1 MNIKDIDFC
10 GSFTQLEKM
19 PKDRLPEI
27 AFIGRSNVGK
37 SSLINNLC
45 NRKIAKTSSTP
56 GKTQLI
62 NFFKINR
69 KFYLVDLP
77 GYGYAK
83 VALDVKKK
91 WEAFIDIYLQKRE
104 TLKAVFLLL
113 DIRRE
118 PNDHDKMLTSW
129 IKSLSSTSDLR
140 PVYVLTKADKL
151 GRSAIAKN
159 KAEIAKALFI
169 SQHEMFIHSS
179 VSGNG
184 KKELLKCIDEI
195 LTPPAENLSISDED
209 EDGFEKE

>member
-19 PKDRLPEI
+19 PKDHLPEI

-62 NFFKINR
+62 NFFKINK

-83 VALDVKKK
+83 VAADVKKK
-91 WEAFIDIYLQKRE
+91 WEAFIDVYLQKRE
-104 TLKAVFLLL
+104 PLKAVFLLL

-118 PNDHDKMLTSW
+118 PNEHDKMMTSW
-129 IKSLSSTSDLR
+129 IKSLSAVSDLR

-151 GRSAIAKN
+151 GRSAIARS
-159 KAEIAKALFI
+159 KAEIAKALFV
-169 SQHEMFIHSS
+169 SQHEMVVHSS
-179 VSGNG
+179 VSGEG
-184 KKELLKCIDEI
+184 KKELLKSIDDI
-195 LTPPAENLSISDED
+195 LNTKSEQLDLNDNE
-209 EDGFEKE
+209 

>member
-19 PKDRLPEI
+19 PKDKLPEI

-62 NFFKINR
+62 NFFKINK

-83 VALDVKKK
+83 VTPEVKKK

-118 PNDHDKMLTSW
+118 PNEHDRMLIFW
-129 IKSLSSTSDLR
+129 VKSLSAVSELR

-151 GRSAIAKN
+151 GRSAIAKS
-159 KAEIAKALFI
+159 KAEIAKALFV
-169 SQHEMFIHSS
+169 SQHEMFVHSS
-179 VSGNG
+179 VSGDG
-184 KKELLKCIDEI
+184 KKELLKCIDDI
-195 LTPPAENLSISDED
+195 LAPKPELLGFDDE
-209 EDGFEKE
+209 E

>member
-19 PKDRLPEI
+19 PKDKLPEI

-62 NFFKINR
+62 NFFKINK

-83 VALDVKKK
+83 VTPEVKKK

-118 PNDHDKMLTSW
+118 PNEHDRMLISW
-129 IKSLSSTSDLR
+129 VKSLSAVSELR

-151 GRSAIAKN
+151 GRSAIAKS
-159 KAEIAKALFI
+159 KAEIAKALFV
-169 SQHEMFIHSS
+169 SQHEMFVHSS
-179 VSGNG
+179 VSGDG
-184 KKELLKCIDEI
+184 KKELQKCIDDI
-195 LTPPAENLSISDED
+195 LAPKPELLGFDDE
-209 EDGFEKE
+209 E

>member
-10 GSFTQLEKM
+10 GSFTQLDKM
-19 PKDRLPEI
+19 PKDKLPEI

-62 NFFKINR
+62 NFFKINK

-83 VALDVKKK
+83 VTPEVKKK

-118 PNDHDKMLTSW
+118 PNEHDRMLISW
-129 IKSLSSTSDLR
+129 VKSLSAVSELR

-151 GRSAIAKN
+151 GRSAIAKS
-159 KAEIAKALFI
+159 KAEIAKALFV
-169 SQHEMFIHSS
+169 SQHEMFVHSS
-179 VSGNG
+179 ISGDG
-184 KKELLKCIDEI
+184 KKELLKCIDDI
-195 LTPPAENLSISDED
+195 LAPKPELLGFDDE
-209 EDGFEKE
+209 E

>member
-77 GYGYAK
+77 GYGRMNK
-83 VALDVKKK
+83 H
-91 WEAFIDIYLQKRE
+91 F
-104 TLKAVFLLL
+104 
-113 DIRRE
+113 
-118 PNDHDKMLTSW
+118 MLA
-129 IKSLSSTSDLR
+129 
-140 PVYVLTKADKL
+140 Y
-151 GRSAIAKN
+151 
-159 KAEIAKALFI
+159 E
-169 SQHEMFIHSS
+169 
-179 VSGNG
+179 
-184 KKELLKCIDEI
+184 
-195 LTPPAENLSISDED
+195 
-209 EDGFEKE
+209 